1 MLGSHESP
9 ACFLFVDA
17 AHGGWQGFASSHR
30 IVDIAPHRTSNI
42 APHRTSHRIEHR
54 TTSDIGHRT
63 SHRKI
68 STSLQLVTE
77 VVNPLRHSGVHG
89 RAIQHNVGRQQKMA
103 HGWLEQHCW
112 LPPQN
117 PWACKQQLLAGTK
130 GQPYTRGCR
139 RVCMRAR
146 VNAGAHACVH
156 AWVQARV
163 HACTHGCRRA
173 CMRARMGASTH
184 AYVHAWVQARMHT
197 CTHECKH
204 VCIRTRGAVLSHNC
218 KLYG

>member
-17 AHGGWQGFASSHR
+17 AHGGWQGFATSHRVEHRTASNIARHRTLVASDISRIGHRIASDISRIGHR
-30 IVDIAPHRTSNI
+30 IVIASK
-42 APHRTSHRIEHR
+42 E
-54 TTSDIGHRT
+54 
-63 SHRKI
+63 I

-184 AYVHAWVQARMHT
+184 AYVHAWVQARMHA

-204 VCIRTRGAVLSHNC
+204 NC